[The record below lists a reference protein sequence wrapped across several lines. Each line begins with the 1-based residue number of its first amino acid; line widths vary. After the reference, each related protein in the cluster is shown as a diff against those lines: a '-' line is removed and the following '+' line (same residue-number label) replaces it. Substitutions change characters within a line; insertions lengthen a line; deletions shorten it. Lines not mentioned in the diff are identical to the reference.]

1 MYLCIFSISGP
12 GNQNNNRQGRLVNE
26 SGGYSRLYTR
36 NNSNDSAASNTP
48 MNGTRTNMRNF
59 INQNKKE
66 VGSNQ
71 NKRELGP
78 VREGMVSLIFI
89 PFHSGNK

>member
-1 MYLCIFSISGP
+1 M
-12 GNQNNNRQGRLVNE
+12 NE
-26 SGGYSRLYTR
+26 NGGYSRLYTR

-78 VREGMVSLIFI
+78 VREGRVYSRTLDLDLRCFYPCEII
-89 PFHSGNK
+89 HILVAACRKDQR